1 MKTKQKIEFGDFQTP
16 LPLAREVCAKLNELG
31 VAPDV
36 VVEPT
41 SGAGNFLR
49 AAAEAFPNATLEGLE
64 INEEH
69 LRTASSEL
77 KEFLNAG
84 RIRLHLQ
91 DFFVFDW
98 DTYLSNLQGQLLMLG
113 NPPWVTNS
121 TVSGFKG
128 SNLPEKQNF
137 LGLRGFAARTGKSN
151 FDISEWMLIR
161 LLQALRG
168 RPATLAMLCKSMT
181 ACKALR
187 YAWQNDGRVASAS
200 IYQISAKEHFDAS
213 VDACLFVA
221 QLGHVGP
228 PEAAVYPNL
237 RADTPE
243 RRVGLC
249 GKDLVSD
256 LATYNRLRNLE
267 GLSLYQWRS
276 GLKHDCA
283 AVMEL
288 EPRGD
293 GRYCNKQGQEI
304 ALEADYV
311 YPLLKSTDLSK
322 GRCVSSRWVLVT
334 QRHTG
339 EDTAPIASRAPL
351 TWSYLNSHQD
361 AFKARKSSI
370 YSGRS
375 PFAVFGIGE
384 YAFAS
389 WKVAVSALH
398 HEPRFVVVCPHQGK
412 PVMFDDTC
420 YYLGFAG
427 REEADVVAEILN
439 SPPCRQFL
447 HALIFPGT
455 KRPLTVELLQ
465 RLNVKVIA
473 QEGGFAAKWNDVRK
487 KNHTAPLAAPQLQFI
502 MERPSS

>member
-16 LPLAREVCAKLNELG
+16 LPLAREVCTKLNELG
-31 VAPDV
+31 VAPSV

-41 SGAGNFLR
+41 CGVGNFLR
-49 AAAEAFPNATLEGLE
+49 AAAETFPSATLEGMDV
-64 INEEH
+64 NEEH
-69 LRTASSEL
+69 LRTANNEL
-77 KEFLNAG
+77 NEFSAAG
-84 RIRLHLQ
+84 RLRMHLQ
-91 DFFVFDW
+91 DFFAFDW
-98 DTYLSNLQGQLLMLG
+98 DTYLNNWQGQLLILG

-121 TVSGFKG
+121 TVSGLEG

-137 LGLRGFAARTGKSN
+137 LRLRGFAAKTGKSN

-161 LLQALRG
+161 LIQALRG
-168 RPATLAMLCKSMT
+168 RRATLALLCKSMT

-187 YAWQNDGRVASAS
+187 YAWQNDGRIASAS
-200 IYQISAKEHFDAS
+200 LYQISAKEHFDAS

-221 QLGHVGP
+221 QLGHPGP
-228 PEAAVYPNL
+228 PEASVYPNL
-237 RADTPE
+237 RANTPE
-243 RRVGLC
+243 RRIGLR

-256 LATYNRLRNLE
+256 LTTYNRLRTLE
-267 GLSLYQWRS
+267 GLSPYQWRS

-288 EPRGD
+288 EPLG
-293 GRYCNKQGQEI
+293 GERYRNKQGQEV

-322 GRCVSSRWVLVT
+322 GRFVPSRLVLVT
-334 QRHTG
+334 QRHTS
-339 EDTAPIASRAPL
+339 EDTSLIASSAPL

-361 AFKARKSSI
+361 AFQARKSSI

-384 YAFAS
+384 YAFAP

-398 HEPRFVVVCPHQGK
+398 HQPRFVVVCPHQGK
-412 PVMFDDTC
+412 PVIFDDTC
-420 YYLGFAG
+420 YYLAFAG
-427 REEADVVAEILN
+427 QEEAEVVADILN
-439 SPPCRQFL
+439 SPACRQFL
-447 HALIFPGT
+447 TALIFPGT

-465 RLNVKVIA
+465 RLNIKAIA
-473 QEGGFAAKWNDVRK
+473 QEAGLGTRWNGARK
-487 KNHTAPLAAPQLQFI
+487 KNYAAPLEAPQLQFI
-502 MERPSS
+502 MEQPSP